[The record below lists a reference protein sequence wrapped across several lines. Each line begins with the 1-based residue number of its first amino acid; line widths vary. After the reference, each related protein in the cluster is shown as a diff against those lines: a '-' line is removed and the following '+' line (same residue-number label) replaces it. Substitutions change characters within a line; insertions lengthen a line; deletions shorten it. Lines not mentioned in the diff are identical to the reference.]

1 MRSSVCYWFSANLHG
16 SVEDGN
22 FSSSVPTTNV
32 NRSPFYWKGCI
43 FLFHIFK
50 TLFNLVFTSI

>member
-22 FSSSVPTTNV
+22 FSSSVPTTMSTGALFIGKV
-32 NRSPFYWKGCI
+32 VYFY
-43 FLFHIFK
+43 
-50 TLFNLVFTSI
+50 FTYLKHSLT